1 MLPNWTNLNASLV
14 IFCSPFPVY
23 KKHHPPVLEDEV
35 WRLEKIGK
43 EGAFHKRL
51 NKEKIVTVKDFLTLL
66 HLDAPRLRKVL
77 CTLLQGLQN
86 LLMYFIIFV
95 EFIQAVDD

>member
-1 MLPNWTNLNASLV
+1 
-14 IFCSPFPVY
+14 VY
-23 KKHHPPVLEDEV
+23 RKHHPPFLEDEV

-66 HLDAPRLRKVL
+66 HLDAPRLRKVSS
-77 CTLLQGLQN
+77 
-86 LLMYFIIFV
+86 
-95 EFIQAVDD
+95 

>member
-1 MLPNWTNLNASLV
+1 M
-14 IFCSPFPVY
+14 FCSSLPVY

-51 NKEKIVTVKDFLTLL
+51 NKEKIVTVKDFLTRL
-66 HLDAPRLRKVL
+66 HLDAPRLRKVICSPFKVCIICL
-77 CTLLQGLQN
+77 CNSFCPKLTC
-86 LLMYFIIFV
+86 IF
-95 EFIQAVDD
+95 F